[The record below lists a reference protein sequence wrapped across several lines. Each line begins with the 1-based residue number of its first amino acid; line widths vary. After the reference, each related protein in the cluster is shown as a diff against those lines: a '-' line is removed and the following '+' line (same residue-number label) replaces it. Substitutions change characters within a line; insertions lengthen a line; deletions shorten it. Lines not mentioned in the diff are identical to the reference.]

1 MKVQG
6 VGNVSLHLQRETKA
20 EVLPGGQE
28 TNSAGVTARP
38 QEQAGQAGEKKK
50 IDLAV
55 LEEAVEQTNKTMET
69 YRTELRFSIH
79 EASGEM
85 VVKVISLRDNSVIRE
100 IPPERLLD
108 FVAHVKEMLGIII
121 DKFI

>member
-6 VGNVSLHLQRETKA
+6 VDGIIPLRQESKPS
-20 EVLPGGQE
+20 VLPERRSANVPEAGAQSLEKEAGGKTKDALDQ
-28 TNSAGVTARP
+28 RKL
-38 QEQAGQAGEKKK
+38 EK
-50 IDLAV
+50 AV
-55 LEEAVEQTNKTMET
+55 DQINKTMDD
-69 YRTELRFSIH
+69 YGTELRFSIH
-79 EASGEM
+79 KDSGEM
-85 VVKVISLRDNSVIRE
+85 MVKVVSVKDNSVIRE